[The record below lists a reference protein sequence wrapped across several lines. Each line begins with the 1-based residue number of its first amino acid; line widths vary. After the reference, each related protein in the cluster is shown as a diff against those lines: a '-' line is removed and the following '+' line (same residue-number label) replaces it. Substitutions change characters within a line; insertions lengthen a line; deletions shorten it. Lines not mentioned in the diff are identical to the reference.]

1 MRHDWWVT
9 SELTSLG
16 EGALRRL
23 LDAGRSLVAHLD
35 LERVLEDVLEIA
47 ADVTGARYAAVGVLD
62 ADRTRLARFVTRGI
76 DEETHRAIG
85 DLPRGRGVLGVL
97 ISEPRPLRLANVSE
111 HPRSYGFPAHHPRMD
126 SFLGVPILI
135 RGRAWGNLYLTE
147 KEAGGEFT
155 AADEEACV
163 LLAEWAAVA
172 IENARLYQQA
182 ETQRAE
188 LERVVQH
195 LEATAAITRAVGSE
209 TELDRV
215 LELIVKRA
223 RALVEA
229 RAVVLLLAE
238 GEELVLAATAGQVD
252 SRAVGTRI
260 AHTATAVGEVLERG
274 RAERVADV
282 AARLALDEER
292 LGVVGAETGLL
303 VPVAYRVS
311 RLGVLAAFDRLEGA
325 PGFGDEEQS
334 LLEAFAAS
342 AAIAVA
348 TAQSVERERL
358 RHSLEAA
365 ERERRHWARE
375 LHDETLQGLGG
386 LRMLLSSGRKSDDA
400 AALRQVV
407 DTAIEQLGR
416 DIESLRTL
424 ITELRPAALD
434 ELGLA
439 PAIESLTARVSA
451 VEGLGVDLQLDVGD
465 RRLSPELETTVYRI
479 VQEAL
484 SNVAKHS
491 GAERV
496 RVRVERTYT
505 AVEVEVADDGRGF
518 DVEQRREGF
527 GLVGMRERTAL
538 AGGRM
543 DVSSSPEGTV
553 VRAAF
558 PLGADRAGARSG

>member
-1 MRHDWWVT
+1 MT
-9 SELTSLG
+9 PELWSLG

-97 ISEPRPLRLANVSE
+97 ISEPRPLRLANVGE
-111 HPRSYGFPAHHPRMD
+111 HPRSYGFPAHHPPMD
-126 SFLGVPILI
+126 AFLGVPILI

-155 AADEEACV
+155 AADEEACL
-163 LLAEWAAVA
+163 LLAGWAAVA
-172 IENARLYQQA
+172 IENARLYHQA

-195 LEATAAITRAVGSE
+195 MEATAAITRAVGSE

-229 RAVVLLLAE
+229 RAVALLLAE
-238 GEELVLAATAGQVD
+238 GEELVLVATAGQVD

-260 AHTATAVGEVLERG
+260 PHAATAVGEVLELG

-303 VPVAYRVS
+303 VPVAYRGT

-342 AAIAVA
+342 AAVAVA
-348 TAQSVERERL
+348 TAQSVEQERL

-386 LRMLLSSGRKSDDA
+386 LRMLLSSGRKSDDP
-400 AALRQVV
+400 AALPQVV

-439 PAIESLTARVSA
+439 PAIESLTSRVSA
-451 VEGLGVDLQLDVGD
+451 VEGLDVDLQLDVGD
-465 RRLSPELETTVYRI
+465 RRLPPELETTVYRI

-484 SNVAKHS
+484 SNVAKHA

-505 AVEVEVADDGRGF
+505 AVEAEIADDGHGF
-518 DVEQRREGF
+518 DIEQRGEGF

-538 AGGRM
+538 AGGHM
-543 DVSSSPEGTV
+543 DVSSAPEGTV
-553 VRAAF
+553 VRASF
-558 PLGADRAGARSG
+558 PLGEERAGAISG

>member
-1 MRHDWWVT
+1 MT

>member
-1 MRHDWWVT
+1 VT
-9 SELTSLG
+9 PELTSLG

-85 DLPRGRGVLGVL
+85 ELPRGRGVLGVL
-97 ISEPRPLRLANVSE
+97 ISEPRPLRLAHVGE

-135 RGRAWGNLYLTE
+135 RGRAWGNLYLTD

-223 RALVEA
+223 RALVDA

-238 GEELVLAATAGQVD
+238 GEEFVLVATAGQVD

-260 AHTATAVGEVLERG
+260 PYAATAVGEVLERG

-348 TAQSVERERL
+348 TAQSVEQERL

-386 LRMLLSSGRKSDDA
+386 LRMLLSSGRKSDDP

-407 DTAIEQLGR
+407 DTAIERLGR

-439 PAIESLTARVSA
+439 PAIESLTSRVSA
-451 VEGLGVDLQLDVGD
+451 VEGVGVDLQLDVGD

-518 DVEQRREGF
+518 DIEQRAEGF

-538 AGGRM
+538 AGGHM
-543 DVSSSPEGTV
+543 DVSSSPEGTM
-553 VRAAF
+553 VRASF
-558 PLGADRAGARSG
+558 PLGADRAGASSG

>member
-1 MRHDWWVT
+1 MT
-9 SELTSLG
+9 PELTSLG

-76 DEETHRAIG
+76 DEERHRAIG

-97 ISEPRPLRLANVSE
+97 ISEPRPLRLANVGE

-126 SFLGVPILI
+126 AFLGVPILI

-229 RAVVLLLAE
+229 RAVALVLAE
-238 GEELVLAATAGQVD
+238 GEELVLVATAGQVD

-260 AHTATAVGEVLERG
+260 PHARTAVGEVLDRG

-282 AARLALDEER
+282 AARLALDEGR

-303 VPVAYRVS
+303 VPVAYRGS

-348 TAQSVERERL
+348 TAQSVEQERL
-358 RHSLEAA
+358 RDSLEAA

-386 LRMLLSSGRKSDDA
+386 LRMLLSSGRKSDDP
-400 AALRQVV
+400 AALPEVV

-416 DIESLRTL
+416 DIENLRTL

-439 PAIESLTARVSA
+439 PAIESLISRVSA
-451 VEGLGVDLQLDVGD
+451 VEGVDVDLQLDVGD
-465 RRLSPELETTVYRI
+465 RRLTPELETTVYRI

-491 GAERV
+491 GAQRV

-518 DVEQRREGF
+518 DVEQRGEGF

-543 DVSSSPEGTV
+543 DVSSSSEGTV
-553 VRAAF
+553 VYASF
-558 PLGADRAGARSG
+558 PLGEERAGAISG

>member
-1 MRHDWWVT
+1 LRHDWWVT

-97 ISEPRPLRLANVSE
+97 ISEPRPLRLANVGE
-111 HPRSYGFPAHHPRMD
+111 HPRSYGVPAHHPPTD

-135 RGRAWGNLYLTE
+135 RGRALGNLYLTE

-163 LLAEWAAVA
+163 LLAGWAAVA

-229 RAVVLLLAE
+229 RAVVLLLTE

-260 AHTATAVGEVLERG
+260 PHAATAIGEVLERG

-303 VPVAYRVS
+303 VPVAYRGS
-311 RLGVLAAFDRLEGA
+311 RPGVLAAFDRLEGD

-334 LLEAFAAS
+334 LLEAFAES

-348 TAQSVERERL
+348 TAQSVEHERL
-358 RHSLEAA
+358 RH
-365 ERERRHWARE
+365 R
-375 LHDETLQGLGG
+375 
-386 LRMLLSSGRKSDDA
+386 
-400 AALRQVV
+400 
-407 DTAIEQLGR
+407 
-416 DIESLRTL
+416 
-424 ITELRPAALD
+424 
-434 ELGLA
+434 
-439 PAIESLTARVSA
+439 
-451 VEGLGVDLQLDVGD
+451 
-465 RRLSPELETTVYRI
+465 
-479 VQEAL
+479 
-484 SNVAKHS
+484 
-491 GAERV
+491 
-496 RVRVERTYT
+496 
-505 AVEVEVADDGRGF
+505 
-518 DVEQRREGF
+518 
-527 GLVGMRERTAL
+527 
-538 AGGRM
+538 
-543 DVSSSPEGTV
+543 SSSP
-553 VRAAF
+553 AATSKAF
-558 PLGADRAGARSG
+558 AR

>member
-1 MRHDWWVT
+1 
-9 SELTSLG
+9 
-16 EGALRRL
+16 

-97 ISEPRPLRLANVSE
+97 ISEPRPLRLANVGE
-111 HPRSYGFPAHHPRMD
+111 HPRSYGFPAHHPPMD
-126 SFLGVPILI
+126 AFLGVPILI

-155 AADEEACV
+155 AADEEACL
-163 LLAEWAAVA
+163 LLAGWAAVA
-172 IENARLYQQA
+172 IENARLYHQA

-195 LEATAAITRAVGSE
+195 MEATAAITRAVGSE

-229 RAVVLLLAE
+229 RAVALLLAE
-238 GEELVLAATAGQVD
+238 GEELVLVATAGQVD

-260 AHTATAVGEVLERG
+260 PHAATAVGEVLELG

-303 VPVAYRVS
+303 VPVAYRGT
-311 RLGVLAAFDRLEGA
+311 RLGVLAAFDRLEAA

-348 TAQSVERERL
+348 TAQSVEHERL

-386 LRMLLSSGRKSDDA
+386 LRMLLSSGRKSDDP
-400 AALRQVV
+400 AALPQVV

-439 PAIESLTARVSA
+439 PAIESLTSRVSA
-451 VEGLGVDLQLDVGD
+451 VEGLDVDLQLDVGD
-465 RRLSPELETTVYRI
+465 RRLPPELETTVYRI

-484 SNVAKHS
+484 SNVAKHA

-505 AVEVEVADDGRGF
+505 AVEAEIADDGHGF
-518 DVEQRREGF
+518 DIEQRGEGF

-538 AGGRM
+538 AGGHM
-543 DVSSSPEGTV
+543 DVSSAPEGTV
-553 VRAAF
+553 VRASF
-558 PLGADRAGARSG
+558 PLGEERAGAISG